1 VVNMTLAVPKELH
14 DIMKKHP
21 EIKWTAVARK
31 AMENKAKTLE
41 DDDKEQE
48 LLRAYAYKRLI
59 RDKE

>member
-1 VVNMTLAVPKELH
+1 
-14 DIMKKHP
+14 MKKHP